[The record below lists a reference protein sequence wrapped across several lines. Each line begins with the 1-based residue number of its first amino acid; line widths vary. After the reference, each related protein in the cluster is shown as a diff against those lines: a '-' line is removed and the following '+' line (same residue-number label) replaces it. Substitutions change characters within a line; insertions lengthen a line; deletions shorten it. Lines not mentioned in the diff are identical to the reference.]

1 MVVNGCT
8 IVSNPTPTH
17 FTNCANAN
25 LAGVDLSSVNL
36 SYANLGG
43 AVFASCQIGTCS
55 EALGADL
62 SSANLSFAD
71 LAGAQ
76 FVDCSY
82 PGNCT
87 SASVRGANLT
97 DANLSS
103 TTLAECVFFLEV
115 ACGAADFTD
124 AVMPGA
130 NLSGADIQ
138 TGIMESA
145 DLEGANLTGTNLGG
159 ASLAFA
165 DLSGANLTDAS
176 LTSTVPPIPVTYYAS
191 LNGANVTG
199 TLLVPSNQSLTAT
212 SQAGAIATWSTPPAI
227 PGATPGSCTPASG
240 STFPLFSTTVT
251 CQVLDHA
258 NEVATGTFQVDV
270 LPTTQYFTRVFVP
283 PNGTVLSGAPYLDA
297 GASDGPGVTKVV
309 FEVTEGSLINK
320 VIATATPTYY
330 GWIAQWNTT
339 TVPNGNYSLESVATD
354 ADNNTDTS
362 TPITVMVN
370 NQPPVTAVLI
380 PSNGATLSGTSAT
393 LDASASNATSVEFLL
408 FGGTYGY
415 SAPVV
420 CTATPTYY
428 GWLCSWNTT
437 DVSNGSYALVS
448 EASGADGNAFSS
460 PISITVDNP
469 PPNTTV
475 VLPQAGGTLDSAQG
489 YVLDAVA
496 SPGVTHVSIEAVV
509 GAATYPV
516 TATPTIYGWIVTMPA
531 TPPCNGNASPD
542 CRALSASASIQSVA
556 SYSGGV
562 TGTSPPVPATI
573 IIYELIG

>member
-1 MVVNGCT
+1 MVGRLLAVTGTVLVIAVALVTPVLATSMPASADMVVNGCT

-25 LAGVDLSSVNL
+25 LAGADLSSVNL

-43 AVFASCQIGTCS
+43 TVFASCQIGTCS

-103 TTLAECVFFLEV
+103 ATLAECVFFKTV

-130 NLSGADIQ
+130 NLSGADVQ
-138 TGIMESA
+138 KGIMESA

-165 DLSGANLTDAS
+165 DLSGSNLTDAS
-176 LTSTVPPIPVTYYAS
+176 LTSTVQPIPVTYYAS

-212 SQAGAIATWSTPPAI
+212 SQAGAVATWSTPPAI

-240 STFPLFSTTVT
+240 STFALFSTTVT
-251 CQVLDHA
+251 CQVLD
-258 NEVATGTFQVDV
+258 NNGDTATGTFQVNV
-270 LPTTQYFTRVFVP
+270 APTTQFFTRVLIP
-283 PNGTVLSGAPYLDA
+283 SDGAVLAGAPYLDA
-297 GASDGPGVTKVV
+297 LAGDGPGVTKVV
-309 FEVTEGSLINK
+309 FELSGGTLSNQ

-330 GWIAQWNTT
+330 GWLAQWNTT
-339 TVPNGNYSLESVATD
+339 SVPNGSTYTLQSVATD
-354 ADNNTDTS
+354 ADNNTDSS
-362 TPITVMVN
+362 TPITVTVN

-380 PSNGATLSGTSAT
+380 PSNGATLSGTDAT
-393 LDASASNATSVEFLL
+393 LDASASNATSVEFWL
-408 FGGTYGY
+408 FGGSYGY
-415 SAPVV
+415 SAHLVG
-420 CTATPTYY
+420 TATPTYY
-428 GWLCSWNTT
+428 GWLYSWNTT
-437 DVSNGSYALVS
+437 TVPNGSYALLA
-448 EASGADGNAFSS
+448 EAFGPGGSAFSTHLS
-460 PISITVDNP
+460 VTVTN
-469 PPNTTV
+469 
-475 VLPQAGGTLDSAQG
+475 
-489 YVLDAVA
+489 
-496 SPGVTHVSIEAVV
+496 
-509 GAATYPV
+509 
-516 TATPTIYGWIVTMPA
+516 
-531 TPPCNGNASPD
+531 
-542 CRALSASASIQSVA
+542 
-556 SYSGGV
+556 
-562 TGTSPPVPATI
+562 
-573 IIYELIG
+573 